1 VARIGGFNESAR
13 KTRRQLI
20 AIEACDRTPGPRAA
34 DPDRGTAGDHLDFH
48 RAENSEQRDF
58 QGMIH
63 RAHLTHSLKMIHL
76 VIDTPPTGP
85 QEERAL
91 AAPFLIEV
99 NDLRGGLKQDLE
111 YPLDPPIH
119 QPQTDRQ
126 NGQGDTLQNID
137 NELFSHPVVTALAL
151 AETKK

>member
-1 VARIGGFNESAR
+1 LEAGGWRLVAQLSAFSFKRSRLATARLDRERRI
-13 KTRRQLI
+13 LI
-20 AIEACDRTPGPRAA
+20 EELLAIISTFTAPRIPSNGTSGD
-34 DPDRGTAGDHLDFH
+34 DP
-48 RAENSEQRDF
+48 S
-58 QGMIH
+58 
-63 RAHLTHSLKMIHL
+63 AHLTHSLKTIRL
-76 VIDTPPTGP
+76 VIDTLPTGP

-91 AAPFLIEV
+91 AAPLLIEV

-119 QPQTDRQ
+119 QQETDRQ

-137 NELFSHPVVTALAL
+137 NELFSHRVVNALAL